1 MSSTLGLPLGLIW
14 KDQAVDNPP
23 QPYPIPVA
31 CQITQISATG
41 NRGQFRFNVTAG
53 TSVGVMKL
61 VFNTGNFLLPSNGA
75 LFPSGASANGDGP
88 CSSPSPMADRMKWS
102 HGTYNDQDAGSSIG
116 GNFYENDSSGATD
129 VPVIAIDNQNTSTSS
144 NLEKVKQIGLLGGE
158 KLMLSVNGTNKIN
171 SVNHLRGS
179 VPKAGSH
186 NVDSG
191 QTYTFGQDANGV
203 YSGIP
208 LYEYDASIPG
218 FAQMQVGGVNQTTTL
233 GPYDGWINRNSGNAN
248 NTLTPALY
256 GADASSP
263 IEDGDFYDVEGVW
276 TTEVNNANL
285 MKHSPGG
292 ALSVSQEH
300 QYWPGFHA
308 SRNTVSCVPII
319 PNNIS
324 DGDVTITVEAPLQG
338 TWFGVA
344 VQCPID
350 LETADNGI
358 HKLNRTSIKTNWNQT
373 CNQGSVNVPVYHM
386 PIDGFGTVNPASVGR
401 DENGIPI
408 KTKMNHSPALDNYTQ
423 SVLNKFNDRIV
434 SSNRSSDSR
443 VLWESLVTYNY
454 ITRNGRTAWDLAMDN
469 GTDPDTLL
477 RYWYGMRD
485 SAKCG
490 GAFSFPATNQ
500 ITCPTFSA
508 ATGAPSGAAAVPEV
522 GDLVV
527 TGSDNTFGNN
537 GTASNVTVTAVSG
550 QTITVSSLSST
561 TQAAM
566 SGLSDPVVI
575 FVRMGD
581 IHTKG
586 YLNPTTYNS
595 GSAVDAV
602 DELTGQPN
610 GDIGI
615 RDFLFED
622 RYGATAVPD
631 GFYKVVDKNGVD
643 NGNGGKKRVKVKD
656 GIIIKCRNC
665 FGSIKSR

>member
-1 MSSTLGLPLGLIW
+1 MAKTSGLPLGLIW
-14 KDQAVDNPP
+14 KDQAIDHPP

-31 CQITQISATG
+31 CSITQISATG

-61 VFNTGNFLLPSNGA
+61 VFNTGNFLLPSNGV
-75 LFPSGASANGDGP
+75 GGGNGNGP
-88 CSSPSPMADRMKWS
+88 CTSPNPMADRMKWS
-102 HGTYNDQDAGSSIG
+102 HGTYSNQDAGSSIS
-116 GNFYENDSSGATD
+116 GNFYVNDSSGLTD
-129 VPVIAIDNQNTSTSS
+129 VPVIAVDTQNTTSSS

-158 KLMLSVNGTNKIN
+158 KFMLSVNGTNKIN

-186 NVDSG
+186 NIASG

-208 LYEYDASIPG
+208 LYEYDASLNSGAGG
-218 FAQMQVGGVNQTTTL
+218 FAQMVVNGVNQTTTL
-233 GPYDGWINRNSGNAN
+233 GPYDGWINRNSGQAN
-248 NTLTPALY
+248 NTLTPGLY
-256 GADASSP
+256 GADAVAP
-263 IEDGDFYDVEGVW
+263 IIDGDFYDIEDVW
-276 TTEVNNANL
+276 TTEANNANL
-285 MKHSPGG
+285 MKPTPGG

-300 QYWPGFHA
+300 QYWPSFHA
-308 SRNTVSCVPII
+308 SRNTVYCVPII

-344 VQCPID
+344 VQCPVD
-350 LETADNGI
+350 LETADSGN
-358 HKLNRTSIKTNWNQT
+358 HKLNRSSIQDNWNQT
-373 CNQGSVNVPVYHM
+373 CNQGGVSNTIYHM

-408 KTKMNHSPALDNYTQ
+408 KTKMNHSPALDNYI
-423 SVLNKFNDRIV
+423 SNSSNKFNDRVV
-434 SSNRSSDSR
+434 SEHRTSASR
-443 VLWESLVTYNY
+443 VLWETLVTYNY
-454 ITRNGRTAWDLAMDN
+454 ITRNSRSSWKTAMAN

-485 SAKCG
+485 SAKCSG
-490 GAFSFPATNQ
+490 SFSFPASDQ

-566 SGLSDPVVI
+566 TGLSDPIVT

-581 IHTKG
+581 IQTQG

-595 GSAVDAV
+595 GNAVDAV

-615 RDFLFED
+615 RDYLFED
-622 RYGATAVPD
+622 RYGATPVGD

-643 NGNGGKKRVKVKD
+643 NGNGGKKRIKIKD

-665 FGSIKSR
+665 FGSIKNR

>member
-41 NRGQFRFNVTAG
+41 NRGSYRFNLTAG
-53 TSVGVMKL
+53 TSVGVMKF
-61 VFNTGNFLLPSNGA
+61 VFNVGNYLLPGNALGGSNGV
-75 LFPSGASANGDGP
+75 GP
-88 CSSPSPMADRMKWS
+88 AQTSNAVGDRMKWS
-102 HGTYNDQDAGSSIG
+102 HGTYIDQDSGSSIG

-129 VPVIAIDNQNTSTSS
+129 VPVVAIDTNNTLTIS

-158 KLMLSVNGTNKIN
+158 KLLLSTNGSNTIN

-179 VPKAGSH
+179 VPKTGSY
-186 NVDSG
+186 NVNYTG
-191 QTYTFGQDANGV
+191 NPTFGQNASGEYTGV
-203 YSGIP
+203 P
-208 LYEYDASIPG
+208 MYEYNGSS
-218 FAQMQVGGVNQTTTL
+218 FVQMQVSGVNQTTTL
-233 GPYDGWINRNSGNAN
+233 GPYDGWINRNSNNPN
-248 NTLTPALY
+248 NTLTPAMKST
-256 GADASSP
+256 G
-263 IEDGDFYDVEGVW
+263 IFYDIESVW
-276 TTEVNNANL
+276 TTEVNSTNL
-285 MKHSPGG
+285 MSGVIG
-292 ALSVSQEH
+292 APLSTVQEH
-300 QYWPGFHA
+300 QYWPSFHA
-308 SRNTVSCVPII
+308 SRNTVFCVPII
-319 PNNIS
+319 PGNIS
-324 DGDVTITVEAPLQG
+324 NGDVTITVEAPLQG

-344 VQCPID
+344 AQCPVD
-350 LETADNGI
+350 LETADNGN

-373 CNQGSVNVPVYHM
+373 CNQGGVNVPVYHM
-386 PIDGFGTVNPASVGR
+386 PVDGFGTVNPASVGR
-401 DENGIPI
+401 DENGIPL
-408 KTKMNHSPALDNYTQ
+408 KTKMNHSPTLDNYL
-423 SVLNKFNDRIV
+423 VNNLNTFNDRIV

-485 SAKCG
+485 SAKCTG
-490 GAFSFPATNQ
+490 SFSFPATNQ
-500 ITCPTFSA
+500 ITCPAFSA

-566 SGLSDPVVI
+566 AGLTDPTVI

-602 DELTGQPN
+602 EDLTGQPN

>member
-41 NRGQFRFNVTAG
+41 NRGSYRFNLTAG
-53 TSVGVMKL
+53 TSVGVMKF
-61 VFNTGNFLLPSNGA
+61 VFNVGNYLLPGNALGGSNGV
-75 LFPSGASANGDGP
+75 GP
-88 CSSPSPMADRMKWS
+88 AQTSNAVGDRMKWS
-102 HGTYNDQDAGSSIG
+102 HGTYIDQDSGSSIG

-129 VPVIAIDNQNTSTSS
+129 VPVVAIDTNNTLTIS

-158 KLMLSVNGTNKIN
+158 KLLLSTNGSNTIN

-179 VPKAGSH
+179 VPKTGSY
-186 NVDSG
+186 NVNYTG
-191 QTYTFGQDANGV
+191 NPTFGQNASGEYTGV
-203 YSGIP
+203 P
-208 LYEYDASIPG
+208 MYEYNGSS
-218 FAQMQVGGVNQTTTL
+218 FVQMQVSGVNQTTTL
-233 GPYDGWINRNSGNAN
+233 GPYDGWINRNSNNPN
-248 NTLTPALY
+248 NTLTPAMKST
-256 GADASSP
+256 G
-263 IEDGDFYDVEGVW
+263 IFYDIESVW
-276 TTEVNNANL
+276 TTEVNSTNL
-285 MKHSPGG
+285 MSGVIG
-292 ALSVSQEH
+292 APLSTVQEH
-300 QYWPGFHA
+300 QYWPSFHA
-308 SRNTVSCVPII
+308 SRNTVFCVPII
-319 PNNIS
+319 PGNIS
-324 DGDVTITVEAPLQG
+324 NGDVTITVEAPLQG

-344 VQCPID
+344 AQCPVD
-350 LETADNGI
+350 LETADNGN

-373 CNQGSVNVPVYHM
+373 CNQGGVNVPVYHM
-386 PIDGFGTVNPASVGR
+386 PVDGFGTVNPASVGR
-401 DENGIPI
+401 DENGIPL
-408 KTKMNHSPALDNYTQ
+408 KTKMNHSPTLDNYL
-423 SVLNKFNDRIV
+423 VNNLNTFNDRIV

-454 ITRNGRTAWDLAMDN
+454 ITRNGRIAWDLAMDN

-485 SAKCG
+485 SAKCTG
-490 GAFSFPATNQ
+490 SFSFPATNQ
-500 ITCPTFSA
+500 ITCPAFSA

-566 SGLSDPVVI
+566 AGLTDPTVI